1 MVDTTLP
8 ATETQA
14 VEVVT
19 EVTETPV
26 AQAAAPVEEAPASA
40 ETLVVEAV
48 QPEVA
53 EDDVDVA
60 EAKLAK
66 AISEIKSLRDRKN
79 TLTADLEAAKAE
91 VAAAQAKV
99 VEAAEAQAKAEAL
112 EGALR
117 EARVEVAISKAAP
130 ALRIADSALD
140 AALRLMDRTKLT
152 FDESGAPTN
161 VAEVLEAT
169 IAEFPVLSAT
179 PRTAVATGSVTVTNR
194 TGSLTEETLAG
205 LKGKD
210 LLDALSKRSVAFR
223 R

>member
-19 EVTETPV
+19 EVIETEA
-26 AQAAAPVEEAPASA
+26 AQVAAPVEEAPASA

-91 VAAAQAKV
+91 VAAAQSKV
-99 VEAAEAQAKAEAL
+99 AEAAAAQAKAEAL

-130 ALRIADSALD
+130 ALRIADSALE

-152 FDESGAPTN
+152 FDDAGTPTN

-194 TGSLTEETLAG
+194 TGSLTEEALVG

-210 LLDALSKRSVAFR
+210 LLDALSKRSVAVR